1 MYFNNCFIV
10 AFLFFASVVNAQV
23 FEWARSA
30 GELSRDAGRGIC
42 VDKDGNVIVA
52 GYFSGKIKFDETTY
66 EGRGIDD
73 IFIAKYNPAG
83 DLLWARTAG
92 GPLDDIAVSVA
103 ADNEGNIFVAGSFD
117 SIAFFD
123 NVLLTSNGG
132 IDGFITK
139 YNTNGDLVWVKKI
152 GGVGVDR
159 GFAVAADYKGAAYI
173 TGTFEGFA
181 AFGNSVLTS
190 KGNADVYV
198 AKYSADGDV
207 EWAKRAGGNQEDL
220 GLGIAVDFERGCYIT
235 GSFKNLA
242 DFGDEAFFTPSVS
255 SEIYIAKIDSA
266 GQWEWAEQAGGLTGD
281 AGYAVAVDDQ
291 KNSYITGYF
300 ADEAYFGNFT
310 LLARGYNDIFV
321 AKYGAK
327 GLCLWAT
334 HEGGTSLD
342 LGTGIAVASDGSIFV
357 SGAIDSIANFSIDTI
372 GTGKRQ
378 DIFLAKWDKNGNYQ
392 WVREGGGAN
401 FQLAMAVA
409 VGNDQDIYVTGY
421 FYALLEL
428 GDTTLVQTQDADMFL
443 LKYKDPLLS
452 VAEYKEDVP
461 QLLLYPNPT
470 SSAIVIKSSD
480 LRIENIVLYDVAG
493 KIQSSFTQKEI
504 TTESQDNLYRLN
516 ISHLAKGTYFCQ
528 IKMANGQ
535 LVVKRVIKE

>member
-1 MYFNNCFIV
+1 MSFNKSLIII
-10 AFLFFASVVNAQV
+10 FLLFSGVVNAQV
-23 FEWARSA
+23 LEWATSA
-30 GELSRDAGRGIC
+30 GELSRDSGRGVC
-42 VDKDGNVIVA
+42 VDKEGNVIVT
-52 GYFSGKIKFDETTY
+52 GYFSGKMKFEETTY

-73 IFIAKYNPAG
+73 IFIAKYNPTG
-83 DLLWARTAG
+83 DLLWVKTAG
-92 GPLDDIAVSVA
+92 GPLDDISIGVA
-103 ADNEGNIFVAGSFD
+103 TDNEGNILVAGSFD

-132 IDGFITK
+132 IDGFLAK
-139 YNTNGDLVWVKKI
+139 YSTNGDLVWVKKI

-159 GFAVAADYKGAAYI
+159 GFAVATDYKGAAYI

-198 AKYSADGDV
+198 AKYNADGNI

-242 DFGDEAFFTPSVS
+242 DFGDETFFTPSVS

-281 AGYAVAVDDQ
+281 AGFAIAVDNQ
-291 KNSYITGYF
+291 RNAYITGYF
-300 ADEAYFGNFT
+300 ADEAYFGDFT
-310 LLARGYNDIFV
+310 LLARGYNDVFV
-321 AKYGAK
+321 AKYSAK

-334 HEGGTSLD
+334 NEGGTSLD
-342 LGTGIAVASDGSIFV
+342 LGTGIAVASDGSVFV
-357 SGAIDSIANFSIDTI
+357 SGAIDSIANFGNDII

-378 DIFLAKWDKNGNYQ
+378 DIFLAKWDKNGSYQ

-409 VGNDQDIYVTGY
+409 IGSEQDIYVTGY

-452 VAEYKEDVP
+452 ISVQNETP
-461 QLLLYPNPT
+461 NLLLYPNPT
-470 SSAIVIKSSD
+470 MNELFIKSSD
-480 LRIENIVLYDVAG
+480 LRIENVVFYDVAG
-493 KIQSSFTQKEI
+493 KSQSSFSLQEI
-504 TTESQDNLYRLN
+504 TTKNQDGLCTLN
-516 ISHLAKGTYFCQ
+516 ISHLANGVYFCQ
-528 IKMANGQ
+528 IKIANGQ
-535 LVVKRVIKE
+535 VFMKRVVKE